1 MMSRMKYELRFSL
14 KITLISGVAL
24 QVRLLVLPNLE
35 LYLRLLAPEMM
46 PETQP
51 NEMKRYEAWRVYGA
65 LQVFLSHCF
74 WQLRRRLLNLAAIG
88 LILAQD
94 W

>member
-1 MMSRMKYELRFSL
+1 M
-14 KITLISGVAL
+14 
-24 QVRLLVLPNLE
+24 RLLVLPNLE

-65 LQVFLSHCF
+65 LQVSITLFLA
-74 WQLRRRLLNLAAIG
+74 NVKEIVEYMATIG
-88 LILAQD
+88 LILVKYEEAIM
-94 W
+94 